1 MCKRKSSLSLDF
13 KERNFQELNNFLQ
26 ICEILFAQNILF
38 PSSPQSFLLRKQ
50 TALFFLKKEFF
61 FGENPSNYENIGVA
75 RRCSVK

>member
-38 PSSPQSFLLRKQ
+38 PSSQQSFLLRKQ
-50 TALFFLKKEFF
+50 TALFF
-61 FGENPSNYENIGVA
+61 
-75 RRCSVK
+75 